1 MKATARRPF
10 RLQVPAFFLS
20 ALLPAIFLVLAVA
33 QTLAQNSTGMGA
45 DNPLTLIRAGQDQK
59 KAVRISDSIFQA
71 IGFGNTFLVVT
82 PAGNVVIDT
91 SLPFNAAR
99 HRQLLRAENA
109 GPVRYIILTHA
120 HGDHIGGISAW
131 KEPGTEVI
139 AQRRHAEFRHYETRL
154 GEFFARRNA
163 AQFAIPIPSPGPSPG
178 NYGARIEPTILFDDR
193 YDFDLGGVKFEIF
206 STPGETPDQATIWIP
221 SLRAAFVGDNFYNS
235 FPNIYTLRGTE
246 PRSALDYVR
255 SIEKVLSLK
264 PEIVIPSH
272 GDAIHG
278 NPEITRQLTR
288 YRDAILYVHDETVK
302 GMNAGKD
309 VWQLMNEVKLP
320 PALDVGEA
328 YGKLSWSVRG
338 IYEGYVGWFDLDPAT
353 MYELPARSVYPEVVA
368 LAGGPTAITRLAS
381 KRNDAGEPVAALHLA
396 AMALAAE
403 PGNPEAL
410 RARLRALEILRDRC
424 RNTNERGW
432 IDHGIRQTKRDL
444 ESSGR
449 GLRPPR

>member
-1 MKATARRPF
+1 MRVMIE
-10 RLQVPAFFLS
+10 RL
-20 ALLPAIFLVLAVA
+20 LLPVSLIILATVEILG
-33 QTLAQNSTGMGA
+33 QGSLGMGA
-45 DNPLTLIRAGQDQK
+45 DNPLTLIRAGLDQK
-59 KAVRISDSIFQA
+59 KAVRISESIFQA

-82 PAGNVVIDT
+82 PAGNVIIDT
-91 SLPFNAAR
+91 SLPFNAQH

-109 GPVRYIILTHA
+109 APVRYIILTHA
-120 HGDHIGGISAW
+120 HGDHTGGIGAW
-131 KEPGTEVI
+131 KETGTQVI

-163 AQFAIPIPSPGPSPG
+163 AQFAIQIPSPGPSPG
-178 NYGARIEPTILFDDR
+178 NYGAKIEPDILFDER
-193 YDFDLGGVKFEIF
+193 FEFELGGMKFEIM

-246 PRSALDYVR
+246 PRSALDYVK
-255 SIEKVLSLK
+255 SIEKVLALK

-272 GDAIHG
+272 GDAIRG
-278 NPEITRQLTR
+278 NAEITRQLSR

-353 MYELPARSVYPEVVA
+353 MYEIPARAVYPEVVT
-368 LAGGPTAITRLAS
+368 LAGGPGAIARLAA
-381 KRNDAGEPVAALHLA
+381 KRNESGEPVEALHLT
-396 AMALAAE
+396 AMALAAA
-403 PGNPEAL
+403 PGNIEAL
-410 RARLRALEILRDRC
+410 EARIRALEILRDRC

-432 IDHGIRQTKRDL
+432 IEYGLRQTRRAL
-444 ESSGR
+444 VSSR
-449 GLRPPR
+449 AK